1 MFRVINDIWILT
13 DTGVT
18 VYSRVVDSRINPQL
32 FGALMSA
39 LNSFAEQL
47 ADGGITNFELSKL
60 RFTIIKKNNFIFVA
74 NSLNKKKEKKVL
86 NELKTVSERFFELYP
101 KEILENWDNDVTIF
115 SNFGEE
121 IQDSFET
128 TTKKFEDAF
137 W

>member
-1 MFRVINDIWILT
+1 MFRIINDIWILT